1 LACASQQLTTLAGM
15 SENPY
20 GKAGI
25 FGAGKGAC
33 VGAKVIPGG
42 RVTGVL
48 IVLTV
53 LLGVTS

>member
-15 SENPY
+15 SENSN
-20 GKAGI
+20 GKTGI
-25 FGAGKGAC
+25 FGAGSGAC

-42 RVTGVL
+42 RVTFVL
-48 IVLTV
+48 TVLTV